1 MFFTIVSREKPPF
14 HLGHS
19 LLVACLKVAS
29 QLRWQFPGKEV
40 YTQPSI
46 ASKTFSRSKND
57 LFVYDDYLIKTKT
70 SQHFHPF
77 AHCRW
82 ELGWLTDEK
91 RSALERRCGAVWF
104 KSKVFNDNNQ
114 RGRRQLPAFIFKRT
128 MFVWAELPRP
138 WFKRT
143 HTC

>member
-1 MFFTIVSREKPPF
+1 MFFTIVSREEPPF
-14 HLGHS
+14 HLGQS

-29 QLRWQFPGKEV
+29 QLRWQIPGKEV

-57 LFVYDDYLIKTKT
+57 LFVYDDYLIKTKLHST
-70 SQHFHPF
+70 FIPLHTVDGSW
-77 AHCRW
+77 AD
-82 ELGWLTDEK
+82 WLTK
-91 RSALERRCGAVWF
+91 AQCLRTAMRCSVVQVQGFQW
-104 KSKVFNDNNQ
+104 Q
-114 RGRRQLPAFIFKRT
+114 QLRGRRQLPAFIFKRT